1 MFQRLAEQGLRRPA
15 RSPRVALTGAG
26 EWIARA
32 VVRYHRLLERYLVEA
47 RESGPARK
55 QPVTWSLTMPTLCM
69 KA

>member
-1 MFQRLAEQGLRRPA
+1 MFQRLAEQGLRRHA
-15 RSPRVALTGAG
+15 RSQRVALTEAG